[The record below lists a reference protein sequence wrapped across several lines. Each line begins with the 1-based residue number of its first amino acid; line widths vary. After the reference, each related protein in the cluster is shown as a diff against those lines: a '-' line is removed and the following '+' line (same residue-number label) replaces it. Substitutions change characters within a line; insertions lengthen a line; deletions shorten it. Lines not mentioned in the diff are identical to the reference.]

1 MSPVP
6 SEKLAGVSIEMFY
19 NIISKELVERKKL
32 VAKTGASVYGL
43 LRFLGIL

>member
-6 SEKLAGVSIEMFY
+6 SEKVARVSIEVFY
-19 NIISKELVERKKL
+19 DIISKELVERKKL
-32 VAKTGASVYGL
+32 VAKTGVRVYGL